1 MREYKI
7 GDICEGTIINIRDFG
22 AILIFD
28 DDRKGL
34 LHISEVANVFI
45 RNIHKYLKI
54 GKTYQVKVIGIEDDG
69 FLKLSMAKITEEEKQ
84 EYHNMI
90 SKKVVI
96 DQERV
101 DFSALKSKITDW
113 VSQQKESKNEKRYHY
128 DYRIYSDGFGD
139 CLVGYSDN
147 LFGPGR

>member
-54 GKTYQVKVIGIEDDG
+54 GKTYQVKIIGIEDDG
-69 FLKLSMAKITEEEKQ
+69 FLKLSM
-84 EYHNMI
+84 
-90 SKKVVI
+90 
-96 DQERV
+96 
-101 DFSALKSKITDW
+101 SKITDEEKQIFH
-113 VSQQKESKNEKRYHY
+113 SNGIKKEKIDPEFVDYSALRDKLSEWIDKEK
-128 DYRIYSDGFGD
+128 
-139 CLVGYSDN
+139 DN
-147 LFGPGR
+147 